1 MSTAAVLGVVISWPD
16 RYRPD
21 RAAVHVRN
29 ELDLPVPAEAAW
41 AWLVRAPL
49 WPTWYPNSH
58 DVVIA
63 GNGTE
68 LQAGTEFTWKTF
80 GVSLRSKVEEF
91 VPPERLAWTG
101 RAGGLDVY
109 HAWLIER
116 RSPGCHVLTE
126 ESQNGILPRL
136 NHAVRPRHM
145 SDFHQLWLERL
156 LAQARTGP
164 PPPAP

>member
-1 MSTAAVLGVVISWPD
+1 MIHWPE

-29 ELDLPVPAEAAW
+29 EIDIPAAPEVVW

-49 WPTWYPNSH
+49 WPSWYPNSH
-58 DVVIA
+58 HVALADGGAELRA
-63 GNGTE
+63 GS
-68 LQAGTEFTWKTF
+68 EFSWKTF
-80 GVSLRSKVEEF
+80 GVSLRSRVEEF
-91 VPPERLAWTG
+91 APPERLAWNG

-116 RSPGCHVLTE
+116 RADGCHVLTE
-126 ESQNGILPRL
+126 ESQNGVLPRL

-145 SDFHQLWLERL
+145 SDFHQMWLDRLRER
-156 LAQARTGP
+156 AQSGP
-164 PPPAP
+164 PPPD